1 MEKKKDI
8 DKSKNTKIEENSK
21 ETKESNKLKTVQQED
36 KEKIEEPEIF
46 DNLPPEIK
54 KVVEMGMSVQRFSG
68 SLPNPILSKLDKE
81 HITKILEQGEK
92 EEENLYKD
100 KQSTKKYNLI
110 YFILILLL
118 IVFLVI
124 YLANENKD
132 LLLEIIKYVVIVAG
146 SFGGGYGYKA
156 YKDRSSD

>member
-1 MEKKKDI
+1 MRRNIIVGFDPGTTTGIAILDTEGNLLTVI
-8 DKSKNTKIEENSK
+8 SKRNIG
-21 ETKESNKLKTVQQED
+21 
-36 KEKIEEPEIF
+36 
-46 DNLPPEIK
+46 IK